1 MTLYL
6 REVLDPIATITNGFW
21 LIYPSAITLTFGK
34 DQIPEFY
41 DGIQYRTWL
50 ENRIRDALSCPSM
63 VRLNNFVERWSLRVR
78 IEPDCDVCKDDKDRM
93 EPDDDGSCRG
103 CLRTASDYE
112 PLGGWENEVTKKL
125 VVEFYDNPQAK
136 GEAVVTM
143 EGNIT
148 YPNEKGV
155 SMDGLRFGFGQTSGG
170 GSQIHLFR
178 MMQTYLKD
186 TPNRLI
192 NKDYRVDRNYIS
204 QTMQRRFYM
213 GGWIDEHSYSPKPEL
228 PSGRNYV
235 ELRYDKPPGFGYEP
249 AWKTV
254 IHSDSLLS
262 LLG

>member
-1 MTLYL
+1 MESNTEPGW
-6 REVLDPIATITNGFW
+6 RIA
-21 LIYPSAITLTFGK
+21 S
-34 DQIPEFY
+34 
-41 DGIQYRTWL
+41 
-50 ENRIRDALSCPSM
+50 DALSCPSM

-213 GGWIDEHSYSPKPEL
+213 GGWIDEHSYSPNRSCVGQE
-228 PSGRNYV
+228 SV
-235 ELRYDKPPGFGYEP
+235 ELRYDKPRFRIRTRLEDRDPQRQPSIP
-249 AWKTV
+249 ARVRLNGCQHQAYPW
-254 IHSDSLLS
+254 
-262 LLG
+262 